1 MSLYRITAAVEMVV
15 HGKNAEEALTL
26 AESLVGTDGVTVQI
40 ERLRLIQKAA
50 DLPDGI
56 GVDSYAV
63 SGWEYKDLP
72 ERKQPIGY
80 WLEKSNG

>member
-56 GVDSYAV
+56 GVDSYAAAT
-63 SGWEYKDLP
+63 GGAGGDLT
-72 ERKQPIGY
+72 GC
-80 WLEKSNG
+80 W